1 MAKSRA
7 QVHAPKSNG
16 DSLVGC
22 AVGRYIVQRKLGA
35 GAMGEVYL
43 AEDPRLKRAVALKRI
58 APQLRQDAEYRSRF
72 LKEAERA
79 SGVAS
84 AYVAAIYDV
93 LEKDGEVFLIMEYVE
108 GRTLRQ
114 LLTQP
119 FSVEAFL
126 KIAVQCTQALVSS
139 HGRGIL
145 HCDIKPENIM
155 LAQNGD
161 VKVLDFGVAKRR
173 PRSDQ
178 TSTMD
183 KGQSGTPAYMAPE
196 VMLNKPIDGRADLFS
211 LGIVFYEMLTGRHPF
226 RSASF
231 PETIEKMLREKP
243 RSIHTM
249 NPQVP
254 EALDAI
260 VVRML
265 AKDPRERQTNAAEL
279 LTNLEAVKSQLEKG
293 VTYSPWSKA
302 WHFPHK
308 WLFAVIA
315 VVIVGSVLFL
325 PTLKKRLRGNGLP
338 ATKQLAVLPF
348 LASDSNPSTRAFSD
362 GLTETLTTK
371 LASLRGDYALLVVP
385 SSEIRGEKVSTVYQA
400 RHIFGVNLVL
410 EGSLAQSGGVMRI
423 KYALV
428 DAPTLLQ
435 IRGDVITEQASDP
448 FRVEDKVVES
458 VLTALDVELRGADQD
473 AVKQRG
479 TRAPVAYDYYLRG
492 VGYLRES
499 EKPENT
505 DHAIEVFQHALQQ
518 DPNYALAYAG
528 LGEAYW
534 QKYEHT
540 RDASWVN
547 KAGEAC
553 QNAEMLGGGLAATH
567 VCLGMVLNGT
577 GEYERAVDEFQR
589 ATEIDPANDDAIREL
604 ASAYEKLGKTSEAE
618 AAYQRAIVLRPNS
631 WLGYNRLGIFLM
643 NNQARYE
650 DAASAFQ
657 HVIQL
662 APDSYRGY
670 SNLGGAYLALG
681 RYSDAI
687 PKFERSA
694 EIRPTAFSYSNL
706 ATAYFYQK
714 RYADA
719 ARTYEQAVQLEQTE
733 YGEWGNLAEAYY
745 WTPGRRAEAEEA
757 YRKAIALA
765 EAQLRVNPRDE
776 EVLSWVGLYHAMLQ
790 EKSLS
795 LRYINE
801 ALVVAPR
808 NPEVLFNAA
817 KAENQLGDRQKALD
831 YLKKALAEG
840 YSKYYAQDDPAFAG
854 LSKDPR
860 FYKLVGGA

>member
-1 MAKSRA
+1 MPKSRA
-7 QVHAPKSNG
+7 QVQPSKSNK
-16 DSLVGC
+16 DSVVGR
-22 AVGRYIVQRKLGA
+22 AVGRYVVQRRLGA

-43 AEDPRLKRAVALKRI
+43 AEDPKLKRAVALKRI
-58 APQLRQDAEYRSRF
+58 APQLREDAEYRARF

-93 LEKDGEVFLIMEYVE
+93 LEEDGEVFLIMEYVE

-114 LLTQP
+114 GLTEP
-119 FSVEAFL
+119 LSVEAFL
-126 KIAVQCTQALVSS
+126 KIAIQCTQALVSA

-196 VMLNKPIDGRADLFS
+196 MMLNKPIDGRADLFS

-231 PETIEKMLREKP
+231 AEMIEKTLREKP
-243 RSIHTM
+243 RSIHTV

-254 EALDAI
+254 ETLEAI

-265 AKDPRERQTNAAEL
+265 AKDPTERPANAAEL
-279 LTNLEAVKSQLEKG
+279 LTDLEATKSQLEKG
-293 VTYSPWSKA
+293 VTYTSWARTP
-302 WHFPHK
+302 HFRRK
-308 WLFAVIA
+308 WLFPVTA
-315 VVIVGSVLFL
+315 VVIAATIFCL
-325 PTLKKRLRGNGLP
+325 PMLKKGLKRSGLP

-348 LASDSNPSTRAFSD
+348 LASDSNASTRAFSD

-385 SSEIRGEKVSTVYQA
+385 SSEIRGENVNTAYQA

-410 EGSLAQSGGVMRI
+410 EGSLAQSGGVVRI

-428 DAPTLLQ
+428 DASTLLQ
-435 IRGDVITEQASDP
+435 IRGDVITEQATDP
-448 FRVEDKVVES
+448 FGVEDKVVES
-458 VLTALDVELRGADQD
+458 VLTALDVELGGADQD

-492 VGYLRES
+492 IGYLRES

-553 QNAEMLGGGLAATH
+553 QNAELVGGGLAATH

-618 AAYQRAIVLRPNS
+618 AAYQRAIELRPKS
-631 WLGYNRLGIFLM
+631 WLGYNRLGIFQH
-643 NNQARYE
+643 NQGRYE
-650 DAASAFQ
+650 DAANAFQ

-687 PKFERSA
+687 PKFEQSA
-694 EIRPTAFSYSNL
+694 EIRPTAFCYSNL

-733 YGEWGNLAEAYY
+733 YSEWGNLAEAYY
-745 WTPGRRAEAEEA
+745 WAPGKRAEAEET

-765 EAQLRVNPRDE
+765 EAQLRVNPRDA

-790 EKSLS
+790 ERNVSLHY
-795 LRYINE
+795 LNE
-801 ALVVAPR
+801 ALLVAPR

-817 KAENQLGDRQKALD
+817 KAENQLGDSQKALD
-831 YLKKALAEG
+831 YLKKAVAKG
-840 YSKYYAQDDPAFAG
+840 YSRYYAKDDPVFAK

-860 FYKLVGGA
+860 FQKLVGSA